1 MDPHTAANN
10 LKNEQ
15 LWRRLAYIVVF
26 VIAFNVAELV
36 LWAVVAVQFLS
47 RLFSGRP
54 IERAAVFGQGL
65 ASYAYQIVC
74 FLTFRTDQTPWPF
87 APWPDRPVV
96 EPVVGP
102 AANAADAPQSAAD
115 TETGAADAAK
125 AAADK
130 PKKRA
135 TRRRRSA
142 GDKTE

>member
-54 IERAAVFGQGL
+54 IERASVFGQGL

-96 EPVVGP
+96 VP
-102 AANAADAPQSAAD
+102 ATRADIAPADAVDSATAKAD
-115 TETGAADAAK
+115 TAK
-125 AAADK
+125 TDTADK
-130 PKKRA
+130 PKKR
-135 TRRRRSA
+135 TRRRRQGGSET
-142 GDKTE
+142 K